1 MNRRIWDLDS
11 YSCSEAYPSID
22 LGITDFYT
30 IIEKCN
36 FHISF
41 GLPNTITYGGILSFC
56 SEPETVCTVFRPC
69 CGRDWV
75 CNRKSS
81 ATGKCVQCAQANSPC
96 IHANDCCRGACIK
109 GSCKLMSFFGEE

>member
-1 MNRRIWDLDS
+1 MAQS
-11 YSCSEAYPSID
+11 HCSMLLKWIYRGLLFVI
-22 LGITDFYT
+22 LIN
-30 IIEKCN
+30 IIV
-36 FHISF
+36 I
-41 GLPNTITYGGILSFC
+41 PIYGGILSFC

>member
-1 MNRRIWDLDS
+1 MAR
-11 YSCSEAYPSID
+11 
-22 LGITDFYT
+22 FVYT
-30 IIEKCN
+30 IT
-36 FHISF
+36 FLHF
-41 GLPNTITYGGILSFC
+41 TGGIASFC

-81 ATGKCVQCAQANSPC
+81 ATGKCVQCAHANSPC

-109 GSCKLMSFFGEE
+109 GSCKLMSFFDEE

>member
-1 MNRRIWDLDS
+1 MIES
-11 YSCSEAYPSID
+11 HCSILLKWIYGSLLFVI
-22 LGITDFYT
+22 LI
-30 IIEKCN
+30 
-36 FHISF
+36 
-41 GLPNTITYGGILSFC
+41 NTIVIPTRGGIASFC

-81 ATGKCVQCAQANSPC
+81 ATGKCVQCAHANSPC
-96 IHANDCCRGACIK
+96 VHANDCCRGACIK